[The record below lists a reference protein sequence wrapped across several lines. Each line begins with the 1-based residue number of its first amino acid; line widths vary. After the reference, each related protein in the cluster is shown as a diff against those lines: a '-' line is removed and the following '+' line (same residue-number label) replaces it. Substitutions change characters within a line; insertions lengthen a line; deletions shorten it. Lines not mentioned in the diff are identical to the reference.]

1 MDPVLCCFG
10 NRDFPSRRR
19 ATGSIAETPTGTFK
33 GGGPHIDGKGI
44 APTGDAS
51 CAVPNKTSIP
61 PEKANHNHV
70 GAVQNSLP
78 TGSEVPCKRGTFA
91 SRSSVF
97 IMKISYRRP
106 GPAPPVDSGVT
117 NTRKQA
123 NSTDYIRENFFDERA
138 RRTK

>member
-44 APTGDAS
+44 APTGDARHS
-51 CAVPNKTSIP
+51 QCRIHCPQAQKCL
-61 PEKANHNHV
+61 ANGGHLPR
-70 GAVQNSLP
+70 GA
-78 TGSEVPCKRGTFA
+78 RGHA
-91 SRSSVF
+91 SVF

>member
-61 PEKANHNHV
+61 PERPITTMLGPCRIHCPQAQKCLAN
-70 GAVQNSLP
+70 GGDICLEELGCGQ
-78 TGSEVPCKRGTFA
+78 
-91 SRSSVF
+91 
-97 IMKISYRRP
+97 IS
-106 GPAPPVDSGVT
+106 G
-117 NTRKQA
+117 
-123 NSTDYIRENFFDERA
+123 I
-138 RRTK
+138 